1 MKFVRLKHALA
12 GAAVALAMAF
22 APEAAL
28 AAKAKKLSAEQTAA
42 VKELSTFMNS
52 FKTIQGDFVQTLSNG
67 RAVKGVFHIAKPG
80 KMRFEYEKSYPI
92 LFVSDG
98 NWVTIKYLKKGT
110 GDQYPLSQTPLRMVL
125 SDNVDFLK
133 EAKILGIEEKEGRVY
148 VALEDKKGM
157 VAGHIILVYNKEG
170 RSLEKWVVVDGKGR
184 KTTVALQNVVVGVK
198 ADPKLF
204 KVQLKKWKNPKDDF

>member
-1 MKFVRLKHALA
+1 MTIARLKLLAA
-12 GAAVALAMAF
+12 GAALGLALAF
-22 APEAAL
+22 VPEAAF
-28 AAKAKKLSAEQTAA
+28 AAKAMKLNAEQVA
-42 VKELSTFMNS
+42 VVGELSTFMNS
-52 FKTIQGDFVQTLSNG
+52 FKTIQGDFVQTLSSG
-67 RAVKGVFHIAKPG
+67 RSVKGVFYIAKPG
-80 KMRFEYEKSYPI
+80 KMRFEYEPTYPI

-125 SDNVDFLK
+125 SDNVDLMK
-133 EAKILGIEEKEGRVY
+133 EAKILGIEEKDGRIY

-157 VAGHIILVYNKEG
+157 VAGHIVLVYNKEG
-170 RSLEKWVVVDGKGR
+170 RSLEKWVVVDGKGK

-204 KVQLKKWKNPKDDF
+204 KVKLKQRFQQKDSR

>member
-1 MKFVRLKHALA
+1 MMFVRLKQALA
-12 GAAVALAMAF
+12 AAALTCALVFAADAAV
-22 APEAAL
+22 
-28 AAKAKKLSAEQTAA
+28 AAKAKKLSPEQTAA

-80 KMRFEYEKSYPI
+80 KMRFEYEPNYPI

-133 EAKILGIEEKEGRVY
+133 EAKILGIEEKDGRVF

-157 VAGHIILVYNKEG
+157 VAGHIILVYNKQG

-184 KTTVALQNVVVGVK
+184 KTTVAPCRTSSS
-198 ADPKLF
+198 AASPTRSSSRCS
-204 KVQLKKWKNPKDDF
+204 